1 MYTVVGFKDVDF
13 KDKSSGASVQ
23 GVTVYVTFEEENDTK
38 LKGLMCDKIFIP
50 LSKFESVCENVK
62 VGSILDI
69 SYNRFGKV
77 GNVTLL

>member
-23 GVTVYVTFEEENDTK
+23 GVTVYVTFEEEIDKK
-38 LKGLMCDKIFIP
+38 LNGLMCDKIFIP
-50 LSKFESVCENVK
+50 LSKFKSVCENVK